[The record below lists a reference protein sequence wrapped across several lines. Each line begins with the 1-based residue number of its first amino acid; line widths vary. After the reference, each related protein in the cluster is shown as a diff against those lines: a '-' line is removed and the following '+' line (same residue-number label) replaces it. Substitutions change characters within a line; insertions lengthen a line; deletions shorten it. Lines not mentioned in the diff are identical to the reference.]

1 MAVTFVTPRE
11 YRQLQLIEKTAR
23 TKLSRR
29 DVPSA
34 AEVLKARQKQI
45 VDEVAAQLQKGT
57 HQAYLGVVR
66 ELCGNAGAEEVA
78 AAALVI
84 AFGDMKVAELQ
95 KRAAVPAAG
104 QASRP
109 MSVERGMTRLFI
121 TLGRKDQ
128 IQTAELLR
136 AIAGESGIQG
146 KRVGKIDIREQFT
159 FVDVPVDIAEQVIAA
174 MDNAF
179 IRGKKIAVK
188 KALPPMGPRPAVRAR

>member
-11 YRQLQLIEKTAR
+11 YRQLQLIEKTAK

-34 AEVLKARQKQI
+34 AEVKKARQRQI
-45 VDEVAAQLQKGT
+45 VGDVAAALGKGT
-57 HQAYLGVVR
+57 HHAYLEVVR
-66 ELCGNAGAEEVA
+66 ELAATAGAEDVA

-95 KRAAVPAAG
+95 QRAAPTPSTTTSG
-104 QASRP
+104 P
-109 MSVERGMTRLFI
+109 TSVERGMTRLFF
-121 TLGRKDQ
+121 TLGRKDR
-128 IQTAELLR
+128 IQTSEILR

-159 FVDVPVDIAEQVIAA
+159 FVDVPIDIAEKVIAA

-179 IRGKKIAVK
+179 IKGKKIAVK
-188 KALPPMGPRPAVRAR
+188 KALPPMGPRR